1 MGKSRYRS
9 KNSRVEEAVGVVVIT
24 AVLLAAEF
32 IGAQV
37 VDFVDK
43 TFNPQQ
49 SKSETRSNSKNVRLL
64 TM

>member
-32 IGAQV
+32 IGGQV
-37 VDFVDK
+37 VDLIDK
-43 TFNPQQ
+43 AFNPQP
-49 SKSETRSNSKNVRLL
+49 SKSQTRSNSKNVRLL